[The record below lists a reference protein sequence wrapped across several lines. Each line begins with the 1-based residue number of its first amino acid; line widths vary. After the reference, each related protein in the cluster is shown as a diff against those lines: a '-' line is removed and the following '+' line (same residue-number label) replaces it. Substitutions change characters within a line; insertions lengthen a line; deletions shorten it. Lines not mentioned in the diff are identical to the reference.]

1 MPMSPIE
8 AGRFV
13 KEMKLSFRRYVD
25 DIWGPYLGPGGPRM
39 GPAPIP
45 WRELAIA
52 WDLVKLADYLE
63 LAREGL
69 GKEMVSRLADEPLDP
84 CGTRVPGHPLPR
96 HHGEGPPPPG
106 EEPIISLS
114 LLGAA
119 LIFVGEGAGS
129 GEVKEAAVAAGQSI
143 LERA

>member
-1 MPMSPIE
+1 MSPIE
-8 AGRFV
+8 TERFL
-13 KEMKLSFRRYVD
+13 KEMKSSFRRHLEEAGSPTVPD
-25 DIWGPYLGPGGPRM
+25 
-39 GPAPIP
+39 PIP

-63 LAREGL
+63 LAAEGL
-69 GKEMVSRLADEPLDP
+69 GKAMISHFADDPLNP
-84 CGTRVPGHPLPR
+84 CGTRIPGHPLPR
-96 HHGEGPPPPG
+96 PHGEGPPPPG

-129 GEVKEAAVAAGQSI
+129 ATVREAAVAAGRGI
-143 LERA
+143 VERG